1 MFLIAVPKKEKISFG
16 KHGIQSTF
24 AKFNSGCSVCLCSGL
39 KFWIEISITLF
50 YWKCVIFSSFSFKIN
65 IHPVPLTHIVNFLF
79 VCYWASLSLF
89 YSHIAICFLSQ
100 IWYFWVFFSILWFLC
115 TAVLPTIDKLSLSV
129 ISIVFIT
136 RGWYSD
142 LGMPIILFWWKL
154 PCYWGRLWVFHFQLD
169 GTFHFLVQGYSDVDA
184 VGDGLYCA
192 FDYYYA
198 LLDYQMRFLHLTASS
213 SRDWFWLPVNLG
225 LK

>member
-1 MFLIAVPKKEKISFG
+1 MFM
-16 KHGIQSTF
+16 
-24 AKFNSGCSVCLCSGL
+24 
-39 KFWIEISITLF
+39 FWIEVLDWNLDHSVLLKMCDLQF
-50 YWKCVIFSSFSFKIN
+50 FQLQNQYPPCSSDTYCK
-65 IHPVPLTHIVNFLF
+65 LF
-79 VCYWASLSLF
+79 VCLLLGFPSLF